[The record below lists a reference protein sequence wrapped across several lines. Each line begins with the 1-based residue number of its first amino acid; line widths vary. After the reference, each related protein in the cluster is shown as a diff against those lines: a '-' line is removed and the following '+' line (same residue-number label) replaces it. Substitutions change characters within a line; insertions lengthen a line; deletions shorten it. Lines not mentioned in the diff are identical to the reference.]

1 MLTTYH
7 RDLGLPPFNPP
18 TVGLMLTY
26 SMHAAKRAA
35 EKFITLPLILPAV
48 EVVEV
53 TLDNGVVVKWLVRV
67 TGRVRGLDLCMVVQ
81 PDGFVRTVWLNAT
94 FDNHST
100 LDKSKYARVNT
111 NV

>member
-1 MLTTYH
+1 MLETFH

-18 TVGLMLTY
+18 TTGLMLTY
-26 SMHAAKRAA
+26 SVHAKQRAFQ
-35 EKFITLPLILPAV
+35 KLVTLPLTLPPV

-53 TLDNGVVVKWLVRV
+53 TLDKGVVIKWLVRV

-100 LDKSKYARVNT
+100 LDKSKYARVS
-111 NV
+111 